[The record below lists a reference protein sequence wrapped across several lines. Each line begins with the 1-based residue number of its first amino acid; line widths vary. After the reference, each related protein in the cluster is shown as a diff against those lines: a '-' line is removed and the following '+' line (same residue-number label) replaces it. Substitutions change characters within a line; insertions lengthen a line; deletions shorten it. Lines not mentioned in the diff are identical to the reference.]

1 MAINE
6 QLLKDASEFLR
17 VSREELIKK
26 YEEAGKNYSGF
37 VKWTYVSEKEWL
49 NRNINQTDENDVA
62 KFYQETWNY
71 IPELV
76 EAWTPDKYR
85 LLQKTIEIII
95 ENKHKKVVDYG
106 AGIGEASVLQ
116 AKNRLDATA
125 VDLPGNTFNFAK
137 WRFKKHGLNIKTI
150 DIIPSGF
157 PLKVKYD
164 VITCFEV
171 IQHVLDPKALIE
183 HFYEHLNK
191 GGLFIM
197 TARFKGNYALALK
210 ENEKYH
216 NKFKEVVESKGFK
229 QEQKIHMWGPQDENG
244 KYLEVYK
251 KQNNSALIRKI

>member
-6 QLLKDASEFLR
+6 QLLKDASEFLKI
-17 VSREELIKK
+17 SEEELKK
-26 YEEAGKNYSGF
+26 RYEEAGKHYSGF
-37 VKWTYVSEKEWL
+37 LKWIHISEKEWL
-49 NRNINQTDENDVA
+49 NRNINQSDEKEVA

-76 EAWTPDKYR
+76 EAWTADKYR
-85 LLQKTIEIII
+85 LLQKVIDIIK
-95 ENKHKKVVDYG
+95 ENNLKKVVDYG

-116 AKNRLDATA
+116 AKNGLDATA

-137 WRFKKHGLNIKTI
+137 WRFKKYGLNIKTI
-150 DIIPSGF
+150 DIIPGEF
-157 PLKVKYD
+157 PLKEKYD

-171 IQHVLDPKALIE
+171 IQHVLDPKSLIA

-191 GGLFIM
+191 GGLLII
-197 TARFKGNYALALK
+197 TAKFKGNYALALK

-216 NKFKEVVESKGFK
+216 NKLKEVVESKGFK

-244 KYLEVYK
+244 KYLEIYK
-251 KQNNSALIRKI
+251 K